1 MAEKYGIKLS
11 HGKTGSA
18 YDNAVMESFFHT
30 LKTELIYFKNY
41 QSLEEAKIDI
51 FNYIFTFYNNKRR
64 HSTLNYQ
71 TPNRYEHY
79 HQQMKFISVRS
90 V

>member
-18 YDNAVMESFFHT
+18 YDNAVVKSFFHT
-30 LKTELIYFKNY
+30 LKTELIYFKSY
-41 QSLEEAKIDI
+41 QILQVAKIDI
-51 FNYIFTFYNNKRR
+51 FEYVFIFYNNKKR
-64 HSTLNYQ
+64 HSTLNYKN
-71 TPNRYEHY
+71 PNQYEIY
-79 HQQMKFISVRS
+79 HQQTKFISVRS